1 MFHSFINSRFN
12 EKSKVFEE
20 LKGIFDH
27 GTMKINIFLYIFNYK
42 RIETKI
48 EVTMKLQF

>member
-27 GTMKINIFLYIFNYK
+27 GTMEINIFLYIFNYK
-42 RIETKI
+42 GIETKI
-48 EVTMKLQF
+48 KLKLR